1 MKIYTVNYGGKPVK
15 SFTDKAEAAK
25 FMVAFCEV
33 QLNHQKILSLVD
45 EAVLK
50 SDMTESKEIIQ
61 HIMEK
66 K

>member
-33 QLNHQKILSLVD
+33 QLNHQKSLALVD

-50 SDMTESKEIIQ
+50 SDMTESKAIIQ

>member
-33 QLNHQKILSLVD
+33 QLNHQKSLALVD
-45 EAVLK
+45 EAV
-50 SDMTESKEIIQ
+50 
-61 HIMEK
+61 EK
-66 K
+66 

>member
-33 QLNHQKILSLVD
+33 QLNHQKVLALVD

-50 SDMTESKEIIQ
+50 SDMTESKAIIQ
-61 HIMEK
+61 HIMEMK
-66 K
+66 

>member
-33 QLNHQKILSLVD
+33 QLNHQKVLSFVD

-50 SDMTESKEIIQ
+50 SDMSESKEVLSY
-61 HIMEK
+61 IMEK